1 MGVAIAKLLLAGGHR
16 VEATRLTLHVRPHA
30 RLAQVQEPGGTSG
43 EAGGRRGLGQAR
55 VAVTQ
60 NKETRPN
67 DPGLSSMDARAL
79 EFAGGRPGVNA
90 AGRWRFQALRPKM
103 SEGGDGADADGRVRI
118 ARCGASRC

>member
-1 MGVAIAKLLLAGGHR
+1 M
-16 VEATRLTLHVRPHA
+16 
-30 RLAQVQEPGGTSG
+30 
-43 EAGGRRGLGQAR
+43 
-55 VAVTQ
+55 TQ

-118 ARCGASRC
+118 ARCGASRCCSLSCV